1 MPYLDGPYGAQTS
14 LPPPAV
20 TRVVGA
26 RKVDFARG
34 RYEYDADGN
43 ALGMDPTAQRV
54 ILAVS
59 FGAAPEVGVID
70 DRELEARRARIDAAL
85 QAMVDEGAI
94 RDVAVTVEP
103 AGAGEVAEAVAY
115 HNLATAQDESVTL

>member
-1 MPYLDGPYGAQTS
+1 MPYMDGPFTALTS
-14 LPPPAV
+14 LPPAAV
-20 TRVVGA
+20 TRVGGA
-26 RKVDFARG
+26 RKIDFARG

-43 ALGMDPTAQRV
+43 AVGMDPTAQRV

-70 DRELEARRARIDAAL
+70 DRELEARRARIEAAL

-103 AGAGEVAEAVAY
+103 ADGGEVSETVAY
-115 HNLATAQDESVTL
+115 HNLATAQDVSVTL

>member
-1 MPYLDGPYGAQTS
+1 MNGPYGALTS
-14 LPPPAV
+14 LPAPAT
-20 TRVVGA
+20 TRVVAA
-26 RKVDFARG
+26 RKIDFARG

-43 ALGMDPTAQRV
+43 AVGMDPTAQRV

-70 DRELEARRARIDAAL
+70 DRELEARRARIEAAL

-94 RDVAVTVEP
+94 RDVVVTVES
-103 AGAGEVAEAVAY
+103 AGAGEVAETVGY